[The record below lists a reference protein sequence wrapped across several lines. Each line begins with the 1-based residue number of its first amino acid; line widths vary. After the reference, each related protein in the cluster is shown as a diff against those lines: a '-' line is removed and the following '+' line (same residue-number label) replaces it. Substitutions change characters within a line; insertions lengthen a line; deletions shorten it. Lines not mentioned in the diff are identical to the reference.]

1 MKYVFLALSWMLVCA
16 GLIISVAAG
25 FHLSQHKQPQVLT
38 AISAIELASASQPAT
53 IPQTGSVKGMETTLA
68 TADARAQIVA
78 NFLDRYD
85 SPLTPHDHFGEVFVD
100 IADRY
105 NFDFRLLPAI
115 AMQESNL
122 CKRIPEGSYNC
133 LGFGIHERGTL
144 TFPNFEA
151 NFERAGREL
160 KANYIDEG
168 RTTPETI
175 MAKYTPSSKGSWA
188 ESVNQWMAEMKFDDR
203 GKGLVSTDSANV
215 MEYAKSP
222 EPTPSP
228 QPISPL
234 EALLNEEL

>member
-1 MKYVFLALSWMLVCA
+1 MKVVFLALSWMLATA
-16 GLIISVAAG
+16 GLVISLSAG
-25 FHLSQHKQPQVLT
+25 YNLSQKVEPPVL
-38 AISAIELASASQPAT
+38 AAVSESELTSASQIT
-53 IPQTGSVKGMETTLA
+53 SIPENGSVKGMETSLA

-78 NFLDRYD
+78 NFLERYD
-85 SPLTPHDHFGEVFVD
+85 SPLKPYDHFGEVFVD

-133 LGFGIHERGTL
+133 LGFGIHSRGTL
-144 TFPNFEA
+144 AFPDFES

-175 MAKYTPSSKGSWA
+175 MAKYTPSSNGSWA

-203 GKGLVSTDSANV
+203 DKGLSATDSANV
-215 MEYAKSP
+215 MEYAAQPEKKSP
-222 EPTPSP
+222 
-228 QPISPL
+228 SPL
-234 EALLNEEL
+234 EALLAE

>member
-1 MKYVFLALSWMLVCA
+1 MKAVFFALSWLLLSA

-25 FHLSQHKQPQVLT
+25 LHLSRKSEPAILT
-38 AISAIELASASQPAT
+38 VAQATDQANASQT
-53 IPQTGSVKGMETTLA
+53 IALPEPGSVKGIETTLA

-78 NFLDRYD
+78 NFLERYS
-85 SPLTPHDHFGEVFVD
+85 SPLKPYDHFGEVFVD

-122 CKRIPEGSYNC
+122 CSRIPENSFNC

-144 TFPNFEA
+144 TFPTFEA

-188 ESVNQWMAEMKFDDR
+188 DSVNQWMAEMKYDDR
-203 GKGLVSTDSANV
+203 GKGIEATDSANV

-222 EPTPSP
+222 EPT
-228 QPISPL
+228 SPL
-234 EALLNEEL
+234 EPLLQ